1 MTQNKNSQND
11 SIVEST
17 AQQIKMVGESKNI
30 LNLGGTLISNILNK
44 NNIPFSDIKP
54 KLNFGTR

>member
-17 AQQIKMVGESKNI
+17 AQQIKMVGKSTNI
-30 LNLGGTLISNILNK
+30 LNLGGPLISNILNK

-54 KLNFGTR
+54 KLNL